1 MQKKQKITFNLIFI
15 FLSLVGTLFLTP
27 YKFEYFKEDTN
38 FQLSLLALINVIV
51 FLGTTKRFFSSWIR
65 YDTLFLLGFLIVHFQ
80 IPFLAS
86 IGIEP
91 EDPSYTW
98 INKMVVNYAT
108 WLSTLVLL
116 LWILGFLIYLNKK
129 KKIKRSISYTIDTKK
144 IDSLL
149 VLLFFLFIGLVGNE
163 FLGGSYDGGDN
174 WGTGANYAYLL
185 LSVTLYLKIIYF
197 FINYQ
202 DIKITKN
209 NFLSVMMKNKAF
221 IFILFFYVLIF
232 LAAGDRG
239 PVMEVALLT
248 IGAYSIYQKK
258 IPLSVFFIMVF
269 FGASIFTIISYGR
282 SEDASSRDKNI
293 LEQGYTNLQKS
304 DNSFNPT
311 NELALSGRILYKAL
325 DAVPVNHPY
334 LYGATMF
341 SDIVGV
347 IPFGGSVYMEMTNLP
362 DMYKSSSY
370 FFTVLGQGSFFTYGE
385 GSEIIADIYINLGI
399 YGVLIIMLCF
409 GYFISYLTFNAH
421 SSRSHNIMIIYLLLI
436 IGAIYIN
443 RSNFLDPLKIIF
455 YGLIIDKFLTKRF
468 VK

>member
-1 MQKKQKITFNLIFI
+1 MQKRQKITFNIIFI
-15 FLSLVGTLFLTP
+15 LLSLVGTLFLTP
-27 YKFEYFKEDTN
+27 YKFEYFKEDSN
-38 FQLSLLALINVIV
+38 FVLSILALVNVVV
-51 FLGTTKRFFSSWIR
+51 FLTTTRKFFSSWIR

-86 IGIEP
+86 IGVEP

-108 WLSTLVLL
+108 WLSALVLL
-116 LWILGFLIYLNKK
+116 LWLLGFLIYLNKK
-129 KKIKRSISYTIDTKK
+129 KKIKSSISYKIDTKK
-144 IDSLL
+144 IDNLL
-149 VLLFFLFIGLVGNE
+149 IILFFLFVGLVGKE
-163 FLGGSYDGGDN
+163 FLSGSYDGGDN
-174 WGTGANYAYLL
+174 WGTGANYAFLL

-197 FINYQ
+197 FINHQ
-202 DIKITKN
+202 DLKITKN
-209 NFLSVMMKNKAF
+209 NFMFVMMKNKVF
-221 IFILFFYVLIF
+221 IFILVFYVFIF

-248 IGAYSIYQKK
+248 MGAYSIYQRK

-269 FGASIFTIISYGR
+269 LGASIFTVISYGR
-282 SEDASSRDKNI
+282 SDDASSRDKNI

-304 DNSFNPT
+304 DTGFNPT
-311 NELALSGRILYKAL
+311 NELASSGRILYRAL
-325 DAVPVNHPY
+325 DAVPDSHPY

-341 SDIVGV
+341 SDIIGV

-370 FFTVLGQGSFFTYGE
+370 FFTVLGQGNFFTYGE

-399 YGVLIIMLCF
+399 YGVLIIMSCF
-409 GYFISYLTFNAH
+409 GYFIAYLTFNAH
-421 SSRSHNIMIIYLLLI
+421 NSKSHRIMIVYLLLI

-455 YGLIIDKFLTKRF
+455 YGLIIDKFLTKRLI
-468 VK
+468 K